1 MPITETA
8 PDGTRCL
15 LALGGNLGSSERLFE
30 WAFQKLESE
39 SVRVLAV
46 SRNFETRPVGEQA
59 GGGFLNAAAVVETQG
74 TALQLLELLQRLEA
88 DSGRERVIR
97 WGPRTLDLDLLLFGS
112 LVQWQPRLMLPH
124 PAMWHRRFV
133 LSSAVEVAGR
143 MLHPLLGQTVEQLWQ
158 RLSEPQLTVT
168 VECAEDVA
176 NDGRFAGFLS
186 SPLQLG
192 AVQFLR
198 RGAAASEQSDQHF
211 FARVLLR
218 AATAQNPPW
227 SYPPQCPAP
236 RTIELFV
243 QGPEQAL
250 EQMRQTATAITG

>member
-1 MPITETA
+1 
-8 PDGTRCL
+8 
-15 LALGGNLGSSERLFE
+15 
-30 WAFQKLESE
+30 
-39 SVRVLAV
+39 
-46 SRNFETRPVGEQA
+46 
-59 GGGFLNAAAVVETQG
+59 
-74 TALQLLELLQRLEA
+74 
-88 DSGRERVIR
+88 
-97 WGPRTLDLDLLLFGS
+97 
-112 LVQWQPRLMLPH
+112 MLPH

-133 LSSAVEVAGR
+133 LSSAVEVAGQ

-198 RGAAASEQSDQHF
+198 REAAASEQTDQYF

-227 SYPPQCPAP
+227 SYQPQCPAP